1 MRSATS
7 PQHIERRGNNMK
19 FILPA
24 QDPWQAAGG
33 EDGPQPHPPVRANS
47 LLTLEQ
53 WHAVRETWPM
63 SVAAGVL
70 VPNSTDIE
78 SLAIDLPR
86 LGLVVLH
93 FPKWVDGRAYTQA
106 RLLRARW
113 RFAGEVRASG
123 DVLVDM
129 LPLLARTGFSQVQLR
144 ADQKLAAA
152 ERALGFFAGH
162 YQGDV
167 LQPRPAFARDLR
179 QEAGPDAVRQRAEL
193 FAGQG
198 I

>member
-1 MRSATS
+1 
-7 PQHIERRGNNMK
+7 MK
-19 FILPA
+19 FIDLHN
-24 QDPWQAAGG
+24 DPWHTAVG
-33 EDGPQPHPPVRANS
+33 EDGPQPHPPAREHS

-53 WHAVRETWPM
+53 WHAVRDTWP
-63 SVAAGVL
+63 AGLPVGVSLPNTVDVETL
-70 VPNSTDIE
+70 VP
-78 SLAIDLPR
+78 DLPR
-86 LGLVVLH
+86 IALVVLQ

-113 RFAGEVRASG
+113 RFAGEVRATG

-129 LPLLARTGFSQVQLR
+129 LPLLQRTGVDAVLLR
-144 ADQKLAAA
+144 NDQSLEAA

-167 LQPRPAFARDLR
+167 QQPQPAFARDLGR
-179 QEAGPDAVRQRAEL
+179 ELAQRRAALAEQHAGE
-193 FAGQG
+193 G